1 MLFNSIS
8 FVLFFPLV
16 TLGFFLLPHRYRW
29 FWLLIASCGF
39 YMAFVPVYILIL
51 GGTIL
56 IDYFAGIWI
65 EKSEGKKRKWFL
77 VLSLVANIGVLAFF
91 KYWNF
96 LNENLTELLGLF
108 SKENPIPNLKIL
120 LPIGLSFHTFQA
132 MSYTIEIYRGNQKA
146 EKHFGIYSLYVMFFP
161 QLVAGPIERPQN
173 MLHQFHEKK
182 RFDAQKA
189 AEGLQLML
197 WGIFKKVVIAD
208 RLGIYVNEVY
218 KNPDAHHGIPVLLA
232 VFFFAIQIYCDF
244 SGYSNIA
251 IGAARVMGFDL
262 MTNFNL
268 PFISKSVTEFWR
280 RWHISLSTWFNDY
293 LYTPFVLNR
302 RDWGMPAIVLGLLL
316 TFFISGL
323 WHGAAWTFVFYGL
336 LQGFAIV
343 YELLTK
349 KWRKNLSK
357 KTPVWIYNR
366 LSVILTFSFVA
377 FSLIFFRAKTFASAL
392 QVIKNIGMKNAD
404 LSAITQP
411 FGNGDLHTN
420 SFELLISFLM
430 LFVLYFVQYFERKS
444 SLIQIA
450 SGLKRPVRWSI
461 YYAFLLLIIFFGVFA
476 NRQDFIY
483 FQF

>member
-8 FVLFFPLV
+8 FVIFFPLV
-16 TLGFFLLPHRYRW
+16 TMGFFLLPHRYCW
-29 FWLLIASCGF
+29 FWLLIASCAF

-56 IDYFAGIWI
+56 VDYFAGIWI
-65 EKSEGKKRKWFL
+65 EKSEGKKRKRFL
-77 VLSLVANIGVLAFF
+77 ILSLVANIGVLAFF

-96 LNENLTELLGLF
+96 LNENLTDLLGLF
-108 SKENPIPNLKIL
+108 KAGNPIPNLEIL

-132 MSYTIEIYRGNQKA
+132 MSYTIEVYRGNQKA
-146 EKHFGIYSLYVMFFP
+146 EKHFGLYALYVMFYP

-173 MLHQFHEKK
+173 ILHQFREKK
-182 RFDAQKA
+182 TFDAQKV

-208 RLGIYVNEVY
+208 RLGIYVNQVY
-218 KNPDAHHGIPVLLA
+218 SHADSYHGAAVFLA
-232 VFFFAIQIYCDF
+232 IFFFAMQIYCDF

-262 MTNFNL
+262 VTNFNL
-268 PFISKSVTEFWR
+268 PYLSKSVTEYWR
-280 RWHISLSTWFNDY
+280 RWHMSLTTWFNDY

-302 RDWGMPAIVLGLLL
+302 RDWGMAAVVLGLLL

-323 WHGAAWTFVFYGL
+323 WHGAAWTFICFGL
-336 LQGFAIV
+336 MHGLAVV

-357 KTPVWIYNR
+357 KVPAWIYNR
-366 LSVILTFSFVA
+366 ISVLLTFSFVA
-377 FSLIFFRAKTFASAL
+377 FSLIIFRARTFETAL
-392 QVIKNIGMKNAD
+392 TIIHHLGFSRNSLAQ
-404 LSAITQP
+404 LTQP
-411 FGNGDLHTN
+411 FGTGDLHSNTV
-420 SFELLISFLM
+420 ELLVSFLM
-430 LFVLYFVQYFERKS
+430 LFILYAVQYFEKQKS
-444 SLIQIA
+444 LTEQTA
-450 SGLKRPVRWSI
+450 SLKRPVRWGI